1 MVTTGHLEESEKT
14 MGIMLKR
21 QVLWRAIVTPQLR
34 EEISEDLQEAV
45 DEIEKRIQQLEFSTK
60 AFLASQR
67 GDLQQA
73 LEMRRLV
80 EEERKRQEAAR
91 DELLQRKAQVEQLQD
106 ETEVV
111 RGILEGW
118 VEVNE
123 GDDLMK
129 ALGGTEIVTRDGKVI
144 GIRQIDAARAKTVA
158 VAQAASGAGQDRLGQ
173 RAPLIITDGDG

>member
-1 MVTTGHLEESEKT
+1 

-21 QVLWRAIVTPQLR
+21 QVLWRAIVTPALR
-34 EEISEDLQEAV
+34 EEISQDLQDAI
-45 DEIEKRIQQLEFSTK
+45 DEIDKRIQQLEFSTK

-73 LEMRRLV
+73 LEMRRVV

-106 ETEVV
+106 ETEII
-111 RGILEGW
+111 RGVLEGW
-118 VEVNE
+118 VEVSE

-129 ALGGTEIVTRDGKVI
+129 ALGGTEIVTRDGKI
-144 GIRQIDAARAKTVA
+144 LAIRDIEPDRARPVTVTQSGSGRGGA
-158 VAQAASGAGQDRLGQ
+158 TQAQGP
-173 RAPLIITDGDG
+173 PLIITEGDG